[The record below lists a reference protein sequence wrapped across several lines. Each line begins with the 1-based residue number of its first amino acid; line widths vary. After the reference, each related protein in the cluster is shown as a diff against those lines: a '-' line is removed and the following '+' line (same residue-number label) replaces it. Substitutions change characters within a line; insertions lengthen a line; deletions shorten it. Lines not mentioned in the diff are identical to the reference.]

1 MKKFLNVLL
10 ASVIMASMISVSAY
24 AVPDDPDDPDVQF
37 PIEIDITSGNPDI
50 GSIDVKVNPD
60 EDDEHKYEDVTSEEN
75 RQYHDNDPRAFEG
88 DHVEVYF
95 DIENGYTTVVRGQ
108 YYPDNDETQIASLA
122 GSFSDGRV
130 YKFTMPDGRV
140 HFDVKYNKNSLSP
153 LGSDDNW
160 IPKANYEDP
169 SPAPIAA
176 TTENVKQSV
185 LPAGT
190 ISMVAKTGVN
200 LSSVTGAINKNGI
213 NVSARPL
220 ELRDDINQ
228 KALLENLAKL
238 ENFDYEVLASYGIYA
253 ATNLAPED
261 FGKKTDFSWKNISDT
276 NIPKNAK
283 IRAICFNC
291 YEGYYVIDGEIDELG
306 NIIFKDYIIRPNK
319 TNITVFFVK

>member
-10 ASVIMASMISVSAY
+10 ASLLMASMVSISAY
-24 AVPDDPDDPDVQF
+24 AGYDDPENEF
-37 PIEIDITSGNPDI
+37 PIEIDVTSGNADI

-60 EDDEHKYEDVTSEEN
+60 EADEHIYEDVTSEEN
-75 RQYHDNDPRAFEG
+75 RQYHDNDPRACE
-88 DHVEVYF
+88 DDDVEVSF
-95 DIENGYTTVVRGQ
+95 GIVNGYTTVVRGQ
-108 YYPDNDETQIASLA
+108 YYPNNGDLLAPLA
-122 GSFSDGRV
+122 GSFFDGRV
-130 YKFTMPDGRV
+130 YKFTMPNGRV
-140 HFDVKYNKNSLSP
+140 HFYVKYNKKPLAP

-213 NVSARPL
+213 TASARPL
-220 ELRDDINQ
+220 ELKDDINQ

-306 NIIFKDYIIRPNK
+306 NIILKDYIIRPNK

>member
-24 AVPDDPDDPDVQF
+24 AVHDDPDNPDVQF

-50 GSIDVKVNPD
+50 ADVDVQVTSD
-60 EDDEHKYEDVTSEEN
+60 SDTYLYEDVTSEEKYLN
-75 RQYHDNDPRAFEG
+75 EDLQPRAYE
-88 DHVEVYF
+88 DDDVEVSF
-95 DIENGYTTVVRGQ
+95 GIVNGYTTVVRGQ
-108 YYPDNDETQIASLA
+108 YYPNNGDRFDPLDS
-122 GSFSDGRV
+122 SYFDGRV
-130 YKFTMPDGRV
+130 YRFTMPNGRV
-140 HFDVKYNKNSLSP
+140 RFDVKYNKNSLSS
-153 LGSDDNW
+153 LGSDDDW

-213 NVSARPL
+213 TASARPL
-220 ELRDDINQ
+220 ELKDDINQ

-283 IRAICFNC
+283 IKAICFNC

-306 NIIFKDYIIRPNK
+306 NIVFKDYIIRPNK

>member
-10 ASVIMASMISVSAY
+10 ASLLMASMVSISAY
-24 AVPDDPDDPDVQF
+24 AGYDDPDVQF

-50 GSIDVKVNPD
+50 ADVDVKVTPVNSTD
-60 EDDEHKYEDVTSEEN
+60 GDIELYEDVTSEEKYLN
-75 RQYHDNDPRAFEG
+75 EDLQPRAYE
-88 DHVEVYF
+88 DDDVEVSF
-95 DIENGYTTVVRGQ
+95 GIVNGYTTVVRGQ
-108 YYPDNDETQIASLA
+108 YYPNNGDLLAPLAS
-122 GSFSDGRV
+122 SYFDGRV

-169 SPAPIAA
+169 SPAPMAA

-200 LSSVTGAINKNGI
+200 LSSVTGAINKNVI
-213 NVSARPL
+213 IASARPL
-220 ELRDDINQ
+220 EMQDDINQ

-283 IRAICFNC
+283 IKAICFNC

-319 TNITVFFVK
+319 TNITVFLVK